1 MRALACCQTV
11 ALAAAVCGG
20 CRSDPGV
27 GRKPP
32 GAPLAAPATARVAA
46 AARPIGWTGVIASA
60 EAVDLAPSFDGVL
73 AEVRVGP
80 GDLVAAGQVVAL
92 LDERPL
98 REELDSAL
106 AALRET
112 RARGPRI
119 AVDIRS
125 ARRRVQ
131 VEQQA
136 VEAGTSARRL
146 LEEARFAFA
155 AARAARGEL
164 AASIAQAQTRVDR
177 ARSRLGSTAL
187 RAPFAGSVGTRY
199 RAPGAAVGPT
209 APVVRLIGGGE
220 LRLRFAAPPDAARTL
235 RVGCKLLAEVA
246 AVRAAD
252 RRRHRSDR
260 TRARSTVAEHL
271 HRGVAGARGDD
282 GTAARPGRA
291 RAADVGPR
299 SLSGRSP
306 SSLRRRC
313 VSDRSSGGNPG
324 PDWRHL
330 GARRATSSA

>member
-1 MRALACCQTV
+1 MLPDRRPGGGGLRR
-11 ALAAAVCGG
+11 LPLRPGCG
-20 CRSDPGV
+20 SQ
-27 GRKPP
+27 
-32 GAPLAAPATARVAA
+32 
-46 AARPIGWTGVIASA
+46 AARCRLSRRPRQHASPPQLGRLGGPAVIALA

-155 AARAARGEL
+155 AAARP
-164 AASIAQAQTRVDR
+164 AASSPRPSP
-177 ARSRLGSTAL
+177 RSRPASIE
-187 RAPFAGSVGTRY
+187 
-199 RAPGAAVGPT
+199 PGAGWAALPCARPSPDPS
-209 APVVRLIGGGE
+209 APAI
-220 LRLRFAAPPDAARTL
+220 APRGLPL
-235 RVGCKLLAEVA
+235 
-246 AVRAAD
+246 D
-252 RRRHRSDR
+252 RRRRSC
-260 TRARSTVAEHL
+260 A
-271 HRGVAGARGDD
+271 
-282 GTAARPGRA
+282 
-291 RAADVGPR
+291 
-299 SLSGRSP
+299 
-306 SSLRRRC
+306 
-313 VSDRSSGGNPG
+313 
-324 PDWRHL
+324 
-330 GARRATSSA
+330 